1 MARARRRNTRTN
13 EPDFTPVAQRTIPEV
28 CPVCQQSLPRTPDE
42 AARHL
47 QQHAPMD
54 GCRNCGEKHVGWKI
68 DWDLIQYPRP
78 DVTIF
83 YCDPCGWYTPVTDGE
98 KEGARDA

>member
-1 MARARRRNTRTN
+1 
-13 EPDFTPVAQRTIPEV
+13 
-28 CPVCQQSLPRTPDE
+28 
-42 AARHL
+42 
-47 QQHAPMD
+47 MD